1 MIEALNSV
9 IGFFERGGLFMW
21 PLLICSIVA
30 LTTIILRGFALR
42 EKQVMP
48 LVIESEIERLMPGG
62 SPDRLMRIVENDQ
75 SSLGRIVRIALQHL
89 RSPRSEN
96 VEAVQTRARHEMVLL
111 EKGLIVL
118 EVIVGIAP
126 LLGLIGAVSGLVHV
140 FSHLG
145 LSSGASDTRQIALG
159 IAEALNATVFGLS
172 IAVPT
177 LVAFSYFSK
186 KVEVMSVEIETL
198 VVELIGKCYFGR
210 GPRGSVA
217 LGANDCPNA
226 SIDLLSELDMNFA
239 VRKRRAPSIIIVS
252 LVDILIILL
261 IFFVVSTTFKKDQPE
276 VQINLPESKTAT
288 KAPAELEH
296 AIVAVDEADA
306 IKLDGR
312 PVDVDELEGA
322 VRNLSQTQKASLAL
336 QADRKASF
344 GTIIKVMDAL
354 KLAGVRNLPAFT
366 RER

>member
-1 MIEALNSV
+1 MNEALISL

-42 EKQVMP
+42 EKYIMP

-89 RSPRSEN
+89 PSPRSEN

-186 KVEVMSVEIETL
+186 KVEVMSVEMETL

-210 GPRGSVA
+210 GPQEASASVRMSA
-217 LGANDCPNA
+217 RTQVLTT
-226 SIDLLSELDMNFA
+226 S
-239 VRKRRAPSIIIVS
+239 PS
-252 LVDILIILL
+252 
-261 IFFVVSTTFKKDQPE
+261 
-276 VQINLPESKTAT
+276 
-288 KAPAELEH
+288 
-296 AIVAVDEADA
+296 
-306 IKLDGR
+306 G
-312 PVDVDELEGA
+312 
-322 VRNLSQTQKASLAL
+322 
-336 QADRKASF
+336 
-344 GTIIKVMDAL
+344 
-354 KLAGVRNLPAFT
+354 
-366 RER
+366 